1 MFNVETYLNA
11 PFFIHLI
18 MNLTYLAL
26 GDSYTIGEQLPVYDS
41 FPYQTMQLL
50 RSKGIHCAA
59 PEMVAKTGF
68 STDELLAQIEQTI
81 FLPTYD
87 VVSLLIGVNNQY
99 RGRTTTDFE
108 PEFSLLLQKA
118 IDFAGGNPKKVMVLS
133 IPDWGTTPFAE
144 GRNRESIASEIDA
157 YNNSCKNITAL
168 MGCCYIDITE
178 GQRMDGVDEQ
188 FLATDKLHPS
198 RKEYAKWAALLAAEI
213 ESRIK

>member
-1 MFNVETYLNA
+1 LFNVETHLNA
-11 PFFIHLI
+11 SFFLHLT

-26 GDSYTIGEQLPVYDS
+26 GDSYTIGEQLPIYDS
-41 FPYQTMQLL
+41 FPYQIMQLL
-50 RSKGIHCAA
+50 RSKGIDCAA
-59 PEMVAKTGF
+59 PEIAAKTGF
-68 STDELLAQIEQTI
+68 TTDELLAQIEQTI
-81 FLPTYD
+81 FLPSYN

-108 PEFSLLLQKA
+108 TEFALLLQKA

-133 IPDWGTTPFAE
+133 IPDWGVTPFAE

-157 YNNSCKNITAL
+157 YNNSCKTISAL
-168 MGCCYIDITE
+168 MGCCYIDITHS
-178 GQRMDGVDEQ
+178 QRMDGVDEQ

-198 RKEYAKWAALLAAEI
+198 RKEYAKWAALLATEI

>member
-1 MFNVETYLNA
+1 MFNVETHLNA

-41 FPYQTMQLL
+41 FPYQAMQLL

-99 RGRTTTDFE
+99 RGRNTTDFE

-157 YNNSCKNITAL
+157 YNNSCKTITAM
-168 MGCCYIDITE
+168 MGCCYIDITHS
-178 GQRMDGVDEQ
+178 QRMDGVDEQ

-198 RKEYAKWAALLAAEI
+198 RNEYTKWAVLLAAEI